1 MSRRIRRGTMQSLP
15 LFSRQTQNRIHARDG
30 MIASRNAIIAPMTAR
45 GLLNKLHDQPFQP
58 FRVRLSDNTT
68 MDVLD
73 PNTVVVG
80 PSSAIM
86 PMESVLGDHSYY
98 LVTRWRTVA
107 LAHMVEFVDIDPP
120 KQSSKR
126 RRAS

>member
-1 MSRRIRRGTMQSLP
+1 MP
-15 LFSRQTQNRIHARDG
+15 LMTDRD
-30 MIASRNAIIAPMTAR
+30 
-45 GLLNKLHDQPFQP
+45 LLNKVHDQPFQP
-58 FRVRLSDNTT
+58 FRVRLSNNST

-80 PSSAIM
+80 PTSAIM
-86 PMESVLGDHSYY
+86 PLESVLGEHGYY

-107 LAHMVEFVDIDPP
+107 LSHIVKFTDIDPP
-120 KQSSKR
+120 KSTSKR